1 MKLSKVLNSFKI
13 NNENK
18 IKVIGLLTILIAFWL
33 VFYFIPEIFVSL
45 FHTFLGNLILIVSVL
60 LIYMNNRLYGLMI
73 GLVLLVLFRFS
84 QLSNQK
90 QREHFSLNINGTFEI
105 DDETLQNGAGLTA
118 DSKLNFLRIQDTIN
132 KQKVFDMNVLETQAT
147 QEELD
152 YFNKH
157 GKWPWSRRVINL
169 YKESVRN
176 NPFIRTVPEQAA
188 NYARTIY
195 NQSAILRLLSYQTKE
210 GDFLLNGVLVKDPS
224 GNSAEDLPSGFGEFG
239 YSSGL
244 LGNRSYDVI
253 KCNLKDDSNPKLE
266 RIRYTGKGGIFGEQT
281 EKVSDVNYN
290 ELEKIVPGF
299 KFLSSPCNPCK
310 SMSATPDYSCPFRLK
325 VKNKSPFI
333 SSVWQYL
340 WGLNDNPLES
350 HPSFITETV
359 NPNEFPLLSEL
370 QSELQRQSKY
380 QI

>member
-1 MKLSKVLNSFKI
+1 MKLSKFKQFI
-13 NNENK
+13 NDKNK
-18 IKVIGLLTILIAFWL
+18 TKLIGLLTILIAIWMII
-33 VFYFIPEIFVSL
+33 YFIPELFVSL
-45 FHTFLGNLILIVSVL
+45 FNTLLGNLILIITVL
-60 LIYMNNRLYGLMI
+60 LVYMNNRVYGMI
-73 GLVLLVLFRFS
+73 TGLLLIILFRFFQIS
-84 QLSNQK
+84 RKES
-90 QREHFSLNINGTFEI
+90 FSLNINGVITI
-105 DDETLQNGAGLTA
+105 NDDFKLNKNNFTH
-118 DSKLNFLRIQDTIN
+118 DSKLEFLKIQNTIN
-132 KQKVFDMNVLETQAT
+132 KQKIFDMNVIETQAS

-157 GKWPWSRRVINL
+157 GKWPWSRKVIEL
-169 YKESVRN
+169 YKKSIRN
-176 NPFIRTVPEQAA
+176 NSFIRTVPQQAV

-195 NQSAILRLLSYQTKE
+195 NQASILRLLSYQTKE
-210 GDFLLNGVLVKDPS
+210 GEFLLNGILIKDPS

-244 LGNRSYDVI
+244 IDNLSYDVI

-266 RIRYTGKGGIFGEQT
+266 RIQYTGKGGIFGEQT
-281 EKVSDVNYN
+281 EKVFDVSYN

-310 SMSATPDYSCPFRLK
+310 AMSSTPDYSCPFQLK

-340 WGLNDNPLES
+340 WNINDNPLKS
-350 HPSFITETV
+350 QPSFITETV

-370 QSELQRQSKY
+370 QSELQRQSRY
-380 QI
+380 

>member
-90 QREHFSLNINGTFEI
+90 QREQFSLNINGTFEI
-105 DDETLQNGAGLTA
+105 DDETLQNGAGLTE

-253 KCNLKDDSNPKLE
+253 KCNLKDDYIWYLDCLCNSLCNSLNNGNSFGFTVSVIKDGCDSSGLSFNPH
-266 RIRYTGKGGIFGEQT
+266 RYCHTLLINGDLFFTFKRKGHE
-281 EKVSDVNYN
+281 
-290 ELEKIVPGF
+290 
-299 KFLSSPCNPCK
+299 
-310 SMSATPDYSCPFRLK
+310 
-325 VKNKSPFI
+325 
-333 SSVWQYL
+333 
-340 WGLNDNPLES
+340 
-350 HPSFITETV
+350 
-359 NPNEFPLLSEL
+359 
-370 QSELQRQSKY
+370 
-380 QI
+380 

>member
-1 MKLSKVLNSFKI
+1 MKLLKTINSFKF
-13 NNENK
+13 NDANK
-18 IKVIGLLTILIAFWL
+18 TKAIGLLTILIAFWL

-45 FHTFLGNLILIVSVL
+45 FHTILGNLILIVSVL
-60 LIYMNNRLYGLMI
+60 LIYMSNRVYGLI
-73 GLVLLVLFRFS
+73 VGLILLVLFRFS

-90 QREHFSLNINGTFEI
+90 QREHFSLNVNGTFEI
-105 DDETLQNGAGLTA
+105 DDDTLQNGANLTA
-118 DSKLNFLRIQDTIN
+118 DSKLNFLKIQDTIN
-132 KQKVFDMNVLETQAT
+132 KQKVFDMNVIEKQVT

-157 GKWPWSRRVINL
+157 GKWPWSRRVIHL
-169 YKESVRN
+169 YKESVKN
-176 NPFIRTVPEQAA
+176 NPFIRTEPEQAA

-195 NQSAILRLLSYQTKE
+195 NQAAILRLLSYQTKE

-239 YSSGL
+239 YSSRL
-244 LGNRSYDVI
+244 IGNRSYDVI

-281 EKVSDVNYN
+281 EKVSDVSYN

-310 SMSATPDYSCPFRLK
+310 AMSATPDYSCPFRLK

-370 QSELQRQSKY
+370 QTELQRQSKY

>member
-281 EKVSDVNYN
+281 EKVSDVSYN
-290 ELEKIVPGF
+290 ELEKIVPRF

-310 SMSATPDYSCPFRLK
+310 AMSATPDYSCPFRLK